1 MEQLKGLILDIAD
14 KQMLVFTLLLKYD
27 PQLANFFAETL
38 KEFVDYPVMPEHT
51 RDSARELLQVAQ
63 SCLKKTETTES
74 EPTASPPPQ
83 ARKERPEWLQF
94 VISNDE
100 EPL

>member
-27 PQLANFFAETL
+27 PHLAAFFVETL
-38 KEFVDYPVMPEHT
+38 KEFVDYPAVPEHT

-63 SCLKKTETTES
+63 SCLKKTDTAHTT
-74 EPTASPPPQ
+74 PTPPQ

-94 VISNDE
+94 VISNDQE
-100 EPL
+100 KD